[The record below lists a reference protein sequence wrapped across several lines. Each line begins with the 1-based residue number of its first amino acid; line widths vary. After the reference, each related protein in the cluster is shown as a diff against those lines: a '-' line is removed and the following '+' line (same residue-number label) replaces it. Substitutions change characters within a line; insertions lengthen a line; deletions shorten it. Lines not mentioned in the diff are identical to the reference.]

1 MTQISD
7 KKINKIKEDI
17 LSYLFSITPKT
28 AFVSNISTEIARDE
42 EFTKRLMLDM
52 EKKGLVVGVRKNSK
66 GVVYQKRIR
75 WRLNDKTFK
84 AYKGLHERGI

>member
-84 AYKGLHERGI
+84 AYKSLHERGI